1 MKIKIIASN
10 PIDDKTCG
18 IEHHVG
24 QVFDAYFINDNV
36 VIRNPIGADMV
47 VYAGEYEILEV

>member
-1 MKIKIIASN
+1 MKVKIIASK

-18 IEHHVG
+18 IEHYVG

-36 VIRNPIGADMV
+36 VIRNPIGTNMV
-47 VYAGEYEILEV
+47 VFAGEYEIVEV